1 MILKRCRLW
10 RLFCVTFFTVIT
22 TIVMKAG
29 EMMKNK
35 NGLKRLLMISS
46 AFLLLIGGGY
56 VSAMIFGKK
65 VVYEGE
71 GESGLC
77 HASIEKSDKTSIGPN
92 YFLNL
97 YWDGAK
103 EDAKRTIVKTI
114 TLYIDGKKYDDRGEY
129 DLSEYTGEEMD
140 DGGHMEDHIA
150 TFDFMPEEDVIGHA
164 LSVKVEW
171 KTGDEENAEIIK
183 LTKIPWYK

>member
-1 MILKRCRLW
+1 
-10 RLFCVTFFTVIT
+10 
-22 TIVMKAG
+22 
-29 EMMKNK
+29 MKNN
-35 NGLKRLLMISS
+35 NGLKRLLVIS
-46 AFLLLIGGGY
+46 ATLLLIGGGY

-65 VVYEGE
+65 VVYEGK
-71 GESGLC
+71 GESGLW
-77 HASIEKSDKTSIGPN
+77 HASIEKSGKTSIGPN

-97 YWDGAK
+97 YWDGTK

-129 DLSEYTGEEMD
+129 ELSEYTGEEIEG
-140 DGGHMEDHIA
+140 GGHMEDHIA

-171 KTGDEENAEIIK
+171 KTGDEENAEIMK
-183 LTKIPWYK
+183 LNKIPWYK

>member
-1 MILKRCRLW
+1 
-10 RLFCVTFFTVIT
+10 
-22 TIVMKAG
+22 
-29 EMMKNK
+29 MKNN
-35 NGLKRLLMISS
+35 NGLKRLLMFS
-46 AFLLLIGGGY
+46 AILLLIGGGY

-71 GESGLC
+71 GESGLW

-114 TLYIDGKKYDDRGEY
+114 TLYIDGKKYDDRG
-129 DLSEYTGEEMD
+129 
-140 DGGHMEDHIA
+140 
-150 TFDFMPEEDVIGHA
+150 HA

-171 KTGDEENAEIIK
+171 KTGDEENAEIMK

>member
-1 MILKRCRLW
+1 MAPFLRNL
-10 RLFCVTFFTVIT
+10 FTVIT
-22 TIVMKAG
+22 TNVMKAG
-29 EMMKNK
+29 EMMKNN
-35 NGLKRLLMISS
+35 NGLKRLLMIS
-46 AFLLLIGGGY
+46 AILLFIGGGY

-71 GESGLC
+71 GESGLW
-77 HASIEKSDKTSIGPN
+77 HASIEKSSKTSIGPN

-97 YWDGAK
+97 YWNGAK

-129 DLSEYTGEEMD
+129 DLSEYTGEEME
-140 DGGHMEDHIA
+140 GGGYMEDHIA

-171 KTGDEENAEIIK
+171 KTGDEENAEKMK

>member
-1 MILKRCRLW
+1 
-10 RLFCVTFFTVIT
+10 
-22 TIVMKAG
+22 
-29 EMMKNK
+29 MKNK

-71 GESGLC
+71 GE
-77 HASIEKSDKTSIGPN
+77 
-92 YFLNL
+92 
-97 YWDGAK
+97 
-103 EDAKRTIVKTI
+103 
-114 TLYIDGKKYDDRGEY
+114 DGKKYDDRGEY

-171 KTGDEENAEIIK
+171 KTGDEENAEIMK

>member
-1 MILKRCRLW
+1 MAPFLRN
-10 RLFCVTFFTVIT
+10 FFHRHHYYCDESGGNDEKQKWTQTAADDQQRI
-22 TIVMKAG
+22 
-29 EMMKNK
+29 
-35 NGLKRLLMISS
+35 S
-46 AFLLLIGGGY
+46 AFNWRGY